1 MKGSRLGK
9 GRGGSFFEEPEQN
22 PMDGVANLVDAML
35 VLACGLMMALVSFYK
50 VDLKGTSTVNTQELK
65 QEQLKEVED
74 YGVIDQEGNIS
85 GGFESRGQVYED
97 KKTGKLYIITP
108 DTSDTS
114 SEAKEDADTKENT
127 NSTETK

>member
-1 MKGSRLGK
+1 MRNRSRI
-9 GRGGSFFEEPEQN
+9 

-114 SEAKEDADTKENT
+114 SDAKEDADTKENT